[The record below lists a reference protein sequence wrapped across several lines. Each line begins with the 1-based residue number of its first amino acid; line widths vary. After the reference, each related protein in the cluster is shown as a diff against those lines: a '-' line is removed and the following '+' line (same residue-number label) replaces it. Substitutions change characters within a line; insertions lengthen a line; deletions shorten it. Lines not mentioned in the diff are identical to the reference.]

1 MFNENKAS
9 KFTEVCF
16 YIILPFIIYF
26 QMKSAKINL
35 FGAPILFL
43 GGILFLI
50 AKISIIKKGIYFS
63 FGCDNM
69 SKKMMWI
76 YFAGYLLMIIGYII
90 TFSLIGL
97 KWEY

>member
-9 KFTEVCF
+9 KLTEVCF
-16 YIILPFIIYF
+16 YILLPFVIYF

-35 FGAPILFL
+35 LGAPILFL

-50 AKISIIKKGIYFS
+50 AKISVINNGIFFS

-76 YFAGYLLMIIGYII
+76 YFAGYLLMIIGYLI
-90 TFSLIGL
+90 TFSIAGL
-97 KWEY
+97 RWEY